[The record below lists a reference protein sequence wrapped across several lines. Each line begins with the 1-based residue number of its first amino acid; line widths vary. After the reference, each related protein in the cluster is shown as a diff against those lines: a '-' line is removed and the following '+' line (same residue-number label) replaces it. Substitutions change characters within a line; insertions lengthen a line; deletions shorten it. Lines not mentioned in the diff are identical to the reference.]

1 VTLPDDQRQQAQ
13 TAREAAEALF
23 KPKARN
29 MPVGAPIAET
39 VSPRSQP
46 EQHAPR
52 KPRILSATT
61 AAAAPVDEAEPSPST
76 SSRPRRAAPRRKA
89 RRIPTSA
96 YGRVRALV
104 TYGMTI
110 DDVADLY
117 DVSASEIERIVPARD
132 APEASMGNRD

>member
-1 VTLPDDQRQQAQ
+1 MPDDQRQQAQ

-23 KPKARN
+23 KPKSRN
-29 MPVGAPIAET
+29 MPVDAPSAET

-46 EQHAPR
+46 EQDAPR
-52 KPRILSATT
+52 KPRILSATIG
-61 AAAAPVDEAEPSPST
+61 AAAPLDEAEPSPST

-89 RRIPTSA
+89 RWIPTSA
-96 YGRVRALV
+96 YGRVRTLV

-117 DVSASEIERIVPARD
+117 GVPLSEIERIVPAPD
-132 APEASMGNRD
+132 PPEASADKRD